1 MFGFEIKDLSK
12 GKFMIYSYLRQ
23 LNPKGGRYN
32 DQTKSAKFLHSKP
45 QRKFKGSLNIS
56 IEVLGHLKCDS

>member
-23 LNPKGGRYN
+23 LNPKGGRCN
-32 DQTKSAKFLHSKP
+32 DETKSAKFLHSKP
-45 QRKFKGSLNIS
+45 QRKFKGSLDILIDVS
-56 IEVLGHLKCDS
+56 GHLKWNS